1 MSMIN
6 IIYSLLLFKIGVL
19 YLVAL
24 QEVFSNQAVKITNI
38 VKNIFP
44 EHYCYYATILNQ
56 VDDLFFW

>member
-1 MSMIN
+1 MIS
-6 IIYSLLLFKIGVL
+6 IIYLLLLFKIGVL

-24 QEVFSNQAVKITNI
+24 KEVNSNQAVKITNI

-44 EHYCYYATILNQ
+44 EYYCYFAKILNQ